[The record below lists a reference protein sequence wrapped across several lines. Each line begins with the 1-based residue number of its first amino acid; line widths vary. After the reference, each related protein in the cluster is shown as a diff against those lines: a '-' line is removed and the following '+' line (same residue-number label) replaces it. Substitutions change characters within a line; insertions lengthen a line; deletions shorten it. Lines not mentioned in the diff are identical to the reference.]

1 MSTDPC
7 SYKNANA
14 TKAGCIATGGK
25 PNLSDPCN
33 ILNPTASPSG
43 CTAATAGNAIANS
56 GLPTW
61 LKVVIFF
68 IGFLVLIGGFYM
80 YTQFMTPTMGG
91 RRRGIS
97 LKRILGL

>member
-43 CTAATAGNAIANS
+43 CTAATATTAVGS
-56 GLPTW
+56 HMSSTTL
-61 LKVVIFF
+61 LVVGI
-68 IGFLVLIGGFYM
+68 IVILIGIIGLYA
-80 YTQFMTPTMGG
+80 YTKFTTPTMGG
-91 RRRGIS
+91 RRSTFS
-97 LKRILGL
+97 LKRIFRL